1 MGGISARHQRFKLSL
16 GTGWD
21 AQQGTRHPVALRLLA
36 LPSASCAWHPAL
48 WWPQRPISQ
57 SRAVHPCGFATARL
71 SAAAA
76 SVQCLLGSPP
86 LGGPPPSLTCSWA
99 ASSPPPLDAPSE
111 WLQRSQSPL
120 LPDSHP
126 AETKAPQGGGLQGTG
141 PPRGDR
147 AGRIRTAPN
156 RASRAATVHG
166 PARYLT
172 SPLHSPCRC
181 SARGLGSQQPRNLLG
196 ALLQGGQLGNG
207 PGQGPQSWAGGW
219 SVPGSCPLS
228 RGGHWGLWVDLDRR
242 PMTQGRPC
250 GRWWAGSRAL
260 KDEPWAWGPLGG
272 GTTSCD

>member
-1 MGGISARHQRFKLSL
+1 MKQPDRQRRRPCSHVWDRDKSTGAVNRVAVAKGNPSPSPGPSIPAALPRL
-16 GTGWD
+16 GF
-21 AQQGTRHPVALRLLA
+21 LRLQPVPSVSWG
-36 LPSASCAWHPAL
+36 LPLWGGLLPPSPA
-48 WWPQRPISQ
+48 P
-57 SRAVHPCGFATARL
+57 G
-71 SAAAA
+71 
-76 SVQCLLGSPP
+76 PP
-86 LGGPPPSLTCSWA
+86 LPHPPWT
-99 ASSPPPLDAPSE
+99 PPLSGCSE
-111 WLQRSQSPL
+111 ASLLSFQTHIQRRRRRRR
-120 LPDSHP
+120 
-126 AETKAPQGGGLQGTG
+126 EGGLQGTG

-147 AGRIRTAPN
+147 ARRIRTAPN

-166 PARYLT
+166 PACYLT

-207 PGQGPQSWAGGW
+207 PGQGPPSWAGGW

-228 RGGHWGLWVDLDRR
+228 WGGHWGLWVDLDRR

-272 GTTSCD
+272 GTPSCD